1 MGEIIDKRKE
11 GTIEQQKWDYN
22 REVGKNIQ
30 AQPFKFQKV

>member
-22 REVGKNIQ
+22 REVGKSLQ